1 MSFTTRHH
9 CCCRCYVT
17 MAVAMRI
24 ISSSSSLLS
33 HRLDLWTSCLI
44 VIIIV
49 APACTH
55 IHPPPQWHCVTIHW
69 QYTYLAAGQ
78 THHSCVSLHCGLD
91 GTPAGMYCSPLPL
104 PLPFHRLAPVSVP
117 PLLSLSTIMLY
128 YCGTGCAQQLV
139 IQLVI
144 IVPLCSGPLVIIVTL
159 PHCCCCHCHHC
170 CYCCC
175 CCHCSG
181 PHPLILSFC
190 AAVALARQS
199 ARHCG
204 AMAVAARLI
213 VSIVPVLPHQHH
225 HFHVLSLLLVLVI
238 STSSYDSITYY
249 HGLPYLLPTCF
260 SFIAAL

>member
-1 MSFTTRHH
+1 
-9 CCCRCYVT
+9 
-17 MAVAMRI
+17 
-24 ISSSSSLLS
+24 
-33 HRLDLWTSCLI
+33 
-44 VIIIV
+44 
-49 APACTH
+49 
-55 IHPPPQWHCVTIHW
+55 
-69 QYTYLAAGQ
+69 
-78 THHSCVSLHCGLD
+78 
-91 GTPAGMYCSPLPL
+91 MYCSPLPL

-170 CYCCC
+170 CYCRC

-225 HFHVLSLLLVLVI
+225 HFHVLSL
-238 STSSYDSITYY
+238 SPPCASPG
-249 HGLPYLLPTCF
+249 HLLPLALEL
-260 SFIAAL
+260 SFPHWCGPSSSSHACENGQNGSVHAGVDTDDQDVCRRVPMIVNETKVSTYLCTE